1 MSNRL
6 QISIENHV
14 AEVMLNRPEKH
25 NAVDMRMFD
34 ELAGAGKDLAAQR
47 SVRAV
52 VLTGAGVNFC
62 AGIDVSIFNDPG
74 DAIDPASMAP
84 QADSDANRFQR
95 AAYAWREIPVPV
107 VCAIRGV
114 AFGAGAQIALGADLR
129 YARPDARLSIM
140 EVKWGLIPDM
150 AISTTLRHV
159 MPVDRIK
166 ELAWTGRIVDGT
178 EAERLGLVTAVHED
192 PAQAANAM
200 ATQIAG
206 RSPDAIR
213 GMKRLFNEGWNLS
226 EAKSLALEAEIQ
238 LEVAN
243 SENQAEA
250 VRANFEK
257 RAPNFRDPD

>member
-1 MSNRL
+1 MTDRVN
-6 QISIENHV
+6 IEIQDHV
-14 AEVMLNRPEKH
+14 ADVVLNRPEKH
-25 NAVDMRMFD
+25 NSI
-34 ELAGAGKDLAAQR
+34 DLAMFEAIR
-47 SVRAV
+47 EAGRSIAADGSVRAV
-52 VLTGAGVNFC
+52 VLRGAGEHFC
-62 AGIDVSIFNDPG
+62 AGIDIDMFRADEAVVRKATMGPVG
-74 DAIDPASMAP
+74 DSPANIY
-84 QADSDANRFQR
+84 QA
-95 AAYAWREIPVPV
+95 AAYVWREVPVPV
-107 VCAIRGV
+107 ICAIHGV
-114 AFGAGAQIALGADLR
+114 AYGGGAQIALGADLR

-150 AISTTLRHV
+150 AISTTLRNV

-200 ATQIAG
+200 ATEISG

-250 VRANFEK
+250 VRANLEK
-257 RAPNFRDPD
+257 RAPKFRDPD